1 MTASAGG
8 DAMRNT
14 GGAKMNVATR
24 EVENGIV
31 AKTEP
36 NGNTTI
42 ASIVAGR
49 KVS

>member
-14 GGAKMNVATR
+14 GGAKTNVATR
-24 EVENGIV
+24 EVENDIV

-36 NGNTTI
+36 NGNTTTV
-42 ASIVAGR
+42 SIVAVR
-49 KVS
+49 KLG